1 MDNFYGP
8 LSVRIYITPYLNWEK
23 LGAGRGVT
31 RKERGIP
38 LCCPSPDYRRFVN
51 LVYEYTY
58 QRNDWFFS
66 LRIRQTLFFKRF
78 QKRFKRVSM
87 GWWSLRLSA
96 KILAV
101 LRLSV
106 NFFQL
111 RLTKKLKI
119 NFFCFKKLKY

>member
-38 LCCPSPDYRRFVN
+38 LCSPSPDYRRFVN

-58 QRNDWFFS
+58 QRNDWFFFS
-66 LRIRQTLFFKRF
+66 ENSTDFVF
-78 QKRFKRVSM
+78 QKVPEAIQSKSYISTV
-87 GWWSLRLSA
+87 
-96 KILAV
+96 
-101 LRLSV
+101 
-106 NFFQL
+106 
-111 RLTKKLKI
+111 
-119 NFFCFKKLKY
+119 

>member
-38 LCCPSPDYRRFVN
+38 LCSPSPDYRRFVN

-78 QKRFKRVSM
+78 QKRFKANRIF
-87 GWWSLRLSA
+87 LQC
-96 KILAV
+96 
-101 LRLSV
+101 
-106 NFFQL
+106 N
-111 RLTKKLKI
+111 
-119 NFFCFKKLKY
+119 